1 MRIFFLLLCKWRRAG
16 HCIPGESI
24 EKRKHGCAAL
34 GKAYDIER
42 SRESNE
48 CVISLLIPVSTAGML
63 HGHRRKKFTSPYNP
77 GLGVMVQ
84 CPAAVLTK
92 LVEVKR
98 LTFTPSSEPYQAM
111 VSVVYTLLFRL
122 Q

>member
-1 MRIFFLLLCKWRRAG
+1 MEAG
-16 HCIPGESI
+16 RTLHTG
-24 EKRKHGCAAL
+24 RKYREAETRVRCA